1 MMSRFCPAKSTS
13 AKQRPADL
21 MLCAIMQIR
30 EAYRMVVRAK
40 AEFLKEHPEL
50 DKDGTAEVPKQ
61 VPSERSLNRRLSA
74 RSSFK

>member
-1 MMSRFCPAKSTS
+1 
-13 AKQRPADL
+13 
-21 MLCAIMQIR
+21 MLCATMQIR

-50 DKDGTAEVPKQ
+50 DKGGAAEVPKQ
-61 VPSERSLNRRLSA
+61 LPSERSLNRRLSA